1 MAMALKAMTWGPA
14 ERPRL
19 SFYIQARAEALRDR
33 IVDFQGASQ
42 GETMVI

>member
-1 MAMALKAMTWGPA
+1 MALKAMTWGPA

-33 IVDFQGASQ
+33 IVDFQGARKPQ